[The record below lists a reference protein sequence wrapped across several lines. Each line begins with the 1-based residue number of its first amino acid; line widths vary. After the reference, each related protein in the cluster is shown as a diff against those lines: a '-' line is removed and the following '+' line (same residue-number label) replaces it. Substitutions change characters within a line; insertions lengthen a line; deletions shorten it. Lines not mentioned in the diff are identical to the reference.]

1 MSTQTLTTIPT
12 SGKKPRVRME
22 RVNWS
27 GTIILILCAVT
38 VLLPLY
44 VTISMAFK
52 TTGQAVDGNAFSL
65 PAPFSID
72 GFVEAWNLTKF
83 PVGAAISLL
92 VTAGTVIATILL
104 AAFASYAIVRNWD
117 RRLFR
122 YSFFYLL
129 AAMFI
134 PFPVVALPQIQLTGR
149 VGLDNPLGVIIL
161 ATMFQLSF
169 SVLLFTAFLRSIP
182 IELEESAR
190 IDGATTWQ
198 TFWQLIFPLL
208 APMSAT
214 VGIFAFLYAWNDFM
228 MPSLIISDPALQ
240 TLPVRQNLFQ
250 TQFSNNYNVSF
261 ASFGD
266 RSELRVVL
274 DLHDGSPVAQCVGEA
289 GVRPLPE
296 TVGMR
301 WRDAVAVHGGG
312 DAGAQCEHAVSRD
325 AGLVECR
332 TQLLEDHRPALVG
345 RLVRG
350 DLHPV
355 MHERPVDRIRDG
367 HGEVRVAGVD
377 ADDDAEVGGEG
388 ETPCGAPG
396 AVAPG
401 GAGIGEFVQHVGADQ
416 GVDRIDRGGTGERG
430 AGHDV
435 AGGEVAG
442 IPGEVEHGADARASG
457 SETSRDFC
465 HTP

>member
-1 MSTQTLTTIPT
+1 MTTSQPALAFEQADATLGRTPARPA
-12 SGKKPRVRME
+12 KRPRME

-27 GTIILILCAVT
+27 STVILVLCAVT

-72 GFVEAWNLTKF
+72 GFVQAWNLTKF

-92 VTAGTVIATILL
+92 VTAGTVICTIVL

-149 VGLDNPLGVIIL
+149 VGLDNPVGVIIL

-182 IELEESAR
+182 LELEESAR

-198 TFWQLIFPLL
+198 TFWRLIFPLL

-261 ASFGD
+261 ASY
-266 RSELRVVL
+266 LMAMA
-274 DLHDGSPVAQCVGEA
+274 PAIVAYLFTQRWVME
-289 GVRPLPE
+289 GV
-296 TVGMR
+296 
-301 WRDAVAVHGGG
+301 
-312 DAGAQCEHAVSRD
+312 
-325 AGLVECR
+325 
-332 TQLLEDHRPALVG
+332 TQ
-345 RLVRG
+345 
-350 DLHPV
+350 
-355 MHERPVDRIRDG
+355 
-367 HGEVRVAGVD
+367 
-377 ADDDAEVGGEG
+377 
-388 ETPCGAPG
+388 G
-396 AVAPG
+396 AVKG
-401 GAGIGEFVQHVGADQ
+401 
-416 GVDRIDRGGTGERG
+416 
-430 AGHDV
+430 
-435 AGGEVAG
+435 
-442 IPGEVEHGADARASG
+442 
-457 SETSRDFC
+457 
-465 HTP
+465 

>member
-1 MSTQTLTTIPT
+1 MSTETLTTIPAD
-12 SGKKPRVRME
+12 GRRKRHKME

-27 GTIILILCAVT
+27 GTIILILCTAT
-38 VLLPLY
+38 ILIPLY

-72 GFVEAWNLTKF
+72 GFVQAWTLTKF

-92 VTAGTVIATILL
+92 VTAGTVIATIVL

-149 VGLDNPLGVIIL
+149 VGLDNPFGVIIL

-198 TFWQLIFPLL
+198 TFWRLIFPLL

-250 TQFSNNYNVSF
+250 TQFSNNYNVAF
-261 ASFGD
+261 ASY
-266 RSELRVVL
+266 LMAMA
-274 DLHDGSPVAQCVGEA
+274 PAIVAYLFTQRWVME
-289 GVRPLPE
+289 GV
-296 TVGMR
+296 
-301 WRDAVAVHGGG
+301 
-312 DAGAQCEHAVSRD
+312 
-325 AGLVECR
+325 
-332 TQLLEDHRPALVG
+332 TQ
-345 RLVRG
+345 
-350 DLHPV
+350 
-355 MHERPVDRIRDG
+355 
-367 HGEVRVAGVD
+367 
-377 ADDDAEVGGEG
+377 
-388 ETPCGAPG
+388 G
-396 AVAPG
+396 AVKG
-401 GAGIGEFVQHVGADQ
+401 
-416 GVDRIDRGGTGERG
+416 
-430 AGHDV
+430 
-435 AGGEVAG
+435 
-442 IPGEVEHGADARASG
+442 
-457 SETSRDFC
+457 
-465 HTP
+465 

>member
-1 MSTQTLTTIPT
+1 MTTTQPALAFEQADVSVGLQKTRPAPRGKLTD
-12 SGKKPRVRME
+12 

-27 GTIILILCAVT
+27 TTIILILCAVT

-44 VTISMAFK
+44 VTLAMAFK

-72 GFVEAWNLTKF
+72 GFVQAWTLTKF
-83 PVGAAISLL
+83 PIGAAISLL
-92 VTAGTVIATILL
+92 VTAGTVIATIVL

-149 VGLDNPLGVIIL
+149 VGLDNPFGVIIL

-182 IELEESAR
+182 LELEESAR
-190 IDGATTWQ
+190 IDGASTWQ
-198 TFWQLIFPLL
+198 TFWRIIFPLL

-250 TQFSNNYNVSF
+250 TQFSNNYNVAF
-261 ASFGD
+261 ASY
-266 RSELRVVL
+266 LMAMAPAIVVYL
-274 DLHDGSPVAQCVGEA
+274 FTQRWVME
-289 GVRPLPE
+289 GV
-296 TVGMR
+296 
-301 WRDAVAVHGGG
+301 
-312 DAGAQCEHAVSRD
+312 
-325 AGLVECR
+325 
-332 TQLLEDHRPALVG
+332 TQ
-345 RLVRG
+345 
-350 DLHPV
+350 
-355 MHERPVDRIRDG
+355 
-367 HGEVRVAGVD
+367 
-377 ADDDAEVGGEG
+377 
-388 ETPCGAPG
+388 G
-396 AVAPG
+396 AVKG
-401 GAGIGEFVQHVGADQ
+401 
-416 GVDRIDRGGTGERG
+416 
-430 AGHDV
+430 
-435 AGGEVAG
+435 
-442 IPGEVEHGADARASG
+442 
-457 SETSRDFC
+457 
-465 HTP
+465 

>member
-12 SGKKPRVRME
+12 SGKKPRIRME

-83 PVGAAISLL
+83 PVGAGISLL
-92 VTAGTVIATILL
+92 VTAGTVIATIIL
-104 AAFASYAIVRNWD
+104 ASFASYAIVRNWD
-117 RRLFR
+117 HRLFR
-122 YSFFYLL
+122 WSFFYLL

-134 PFPVVALPQIQLTGR
+134 PFPVVALPQIQLTGW
-149 VGLDNPLGVIIL
+149 VGLDNPFGVIIL

-182 IELEESAR
+182 LELEESAR

-228 MPSLIISDPALQ
+228 MPSLIISDPAMQ

-261 ASFGD
+261 ASYLMAMAPAILAYLFTQ
-266 RSELRVVL
+266 RFVME
-274 DLHDGSPVAQCVGEA
+274 
-289 GVRPLPE
+289 GV
-296 TVGMR
+296 
-301 WRDAVAVHGGG
+301 
-312 DAGAQCEHAVSRD
+312 
-325 AGLVECR
+325 
-332 TQLLEDHRPALVG
+332 TQ
-345 RLVRG
+345 
-350 DLHPV
+350 
-355 MHERPVDRIRDG
+355 
-367 HGEVRVAGVD
+367 
-377 ADDDAEVGGEG
+377 
-388 ETPCGAPG
+388 G
-396 AVAPG
+396 AVKG
-401 GAGIGEFVQHVGADQ
+401 
-416 GVDRIDRGGTGERG
+416 
-430 AGHDV
+430 
-435 AGGEVAG
+435 
-442 IPGEVEHGADARASG
+442 
-457 SETSRDFC
+457 
-465 HTP
+465 